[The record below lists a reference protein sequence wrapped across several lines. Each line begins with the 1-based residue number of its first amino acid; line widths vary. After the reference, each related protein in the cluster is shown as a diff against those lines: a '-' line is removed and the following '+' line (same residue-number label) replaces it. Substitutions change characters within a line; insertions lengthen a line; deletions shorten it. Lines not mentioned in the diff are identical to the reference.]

1 MINRNLV
8 QKQMLKFSGLSPNL
22 FLKANMLPSQMGLM
36 LRRIAVMS
44 DDSERIQRFCV
55 DSWSAS
61 SS

>member
-44 DDSERIQRFCV
+44 DDSE
-55 DSWSAS
+55 S
-61 SS
+61 SD